1 VSDTARI
8 ERALELLTE
17 AQLRLA
23 GGSREAYILVDL
35 AITKLQEELA
45 DRMLEDASAEI
56 AGLVDIHG
64 LIDDVAG
71 DDRAAGF
78 Q

>member
-1 VSDTARI
+1 VSDRLD
-8 ERALELLTE
+8 RALELLAE
-17 AQLRLA
+17 AQLRISYGPNSQKVWQL
-23 GGSREAYILVDL
+23 LDV
-35 AITKLQEELA
+35 AIGKIRDEQAE
-45 DRMLEDASAEI
+45 RMLEDASAEI

-71 DDRAAGF
+71 DDRRLGF